1 MIMRQK
7 VVSILALLLMAATG
21 ATAQTTTYPVEVKPD
36 ITDADKWSTTPPNSA
51 AAGETVKA
59 KYTGT
64 LKVKSIKYVV
74 PVTKITLNKTATEIA
89 KGETETLSVN
99 SVLPE
104 IATNK
109 TVTWSSSNTNKASV
123 NETTGEVTALD
134 LTGDTPVSITA
145 TATDGSGVTAQQ
157 ACKVTIKAPVTTGQV
172 GINDWTPG
180 TIEGGQAQKNEE

>member
-21 ATAQTTTYPVEVKPD
+21 ATAQTTTYPVEVKPG
-36 ITDADKWSTTPPNSA
+36 ITDRDNWSVTPNPA
-51 AAGETVKA
+51 AAGAKVKA
-59 KYTGT
+59 NYSGT
-64 LKVKSIKYVV
+64 LKVKSVKYVV
-74 PVTKITLNKTATEIA
+74 PVTEITLNKTETEIGMGY
-89 KGETETLSVN
+89 KETLSV
-99 SVLPE
+99 SSILPE

-109 TVTWSSSNTNKASV
+109 TVTWSSDNEAVATV
-123 NETTGEVTALD
+123 NATTGEVTAVALG
-134 LTGDTPVSITA
+134 TANITA

>member
-36 ITDADKWSTTPPNSA
+36 ITDADKWSATPNPA

-59 KYTGT
+59 NYSGT

-74 PVTKITLNKTATEIA
+74 PVTAITLNKTATEIG
-89 KGETETLSVN
+89 KGETETLSV

-109 TVTWSSSNTNKASV
+109 TVTVTWSSSAPNKASV
-123 NETTGEVTALD
+123 NPTTGEVTAKE
-134 LTGDTPVSITA
+134 LTGDTPVIITA
-145 TATDGSGVTAQQ
+145 TATDGSGMTAT
-157 ACKVTIKAPVTTGQV
+157 CNVTIKAPVTTDPV
-172 GINDWTPG
+172 INGWTEG
-180 TIEGGQAQKNEE
+180 TTIGGGQAEE

>member
-36 ITDADKWSTTPPNSA
+36 ITDADKWSATPNPA
-51 AAGETVKA
+51 AEGETVKA
-59 KYTGT
+59 NYTGT

-74 PVTKITLNKTATEIA
+74 PVTEITLNKTETEIGMGY
-89 KGETETLSVN
+89 KETLSVS

-109 TVTWSSSNTNKASV
+109 TVTWSSSDPTKATV

-145 TATDGSGVTAQQ
+145 TATDGSGVTAQC
-157 ACKVTIKAPVTTGQV
+157 AVSIKAPVTTGQV

-180 TIEGGQAQKNEE
+180 TIEGGQAQKNGE

>member
-1 MIMRQK
+1 MRQK

-21 ATAQTTTYPVEVKPD
+21 ATAQTTYPVEVKPG
-36 ITDADKWSTTPPNSA
+36 ITDADKWSATPNSA

-59 KYTGT
+59 NYTGT

-74 PVTKITLNKTATEIA
+74 PVTAITLNKTATEIG
-89 KGETETLSVN
+89 KGNKETLSVS

-109 TVTWSSSNTNKASV
+109 TVTWSSDNEAVATV
-123 NETTGEVTALD
+123 NATTGEVTAVALG
-134 LTGDTPVSITA
+134 TANITA

-157 ACKVTIKAPVTTGQV
+157 ACEVTIKAPVTTGQV
-172 GINDWTPG
+172 GINDWTTEG
-180 TIEGGQAQKNEE
+180 TTIEGGQAQKNGE

>member
-21 ATAQTTTYPVEVKPD
+21 ATAQTTYPVEVKPG

-74 PVTKITLNKTATEIA
+74 PVTKITLNKTETEIA

-109 TVTWSSSNTNKASV
+109 TVTWSSSNPSKASV

-134 LTGDTPVSITA
+134 LTGDTPVNIIA
-145 TATDGSGVTAQQ
+145 TATDGSGVTAT
-157 ACKVTIKAPVTTGQV
+157 CKVTIKAPVTTDPV
-172 GINDWTPG
+172 NINGWTEG
-180 TIEGGQAQKNEE
+180 TTIGGGQANKNEE

>member
-1 MIMRQK
+1 MRQK

-21 ATAQTTTYPVEVKPD
+21 ATAQTTYPVEVKTG
-36 ITDADKWSTTPPNSA
+36 ITDADKWSATPNPA
-51 AAGETVKA
+51 ATGETVKA
-59 KYTGT
+59 NYTGT

-74 PVTKITLNKTATEIA
+74 PVTKITLNKTETEIA

-109 TVTWSSSNTNKASV
+109 TVTWSSSDPTKATV
-123 NETTGEVTALD
+123 NETTGEVTAVE

-145 TATDGSGVTAQQ
+145 TATDGSGVYGECT
-157 ACKVTIKAPVTTGQV
+157 VSIKAPVTTGQV